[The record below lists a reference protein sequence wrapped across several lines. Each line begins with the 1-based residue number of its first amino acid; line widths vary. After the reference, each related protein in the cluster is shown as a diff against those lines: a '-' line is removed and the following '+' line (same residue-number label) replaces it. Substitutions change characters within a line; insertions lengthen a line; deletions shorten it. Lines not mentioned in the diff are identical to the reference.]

1 LKKTPWKTDQW
12 YTSPW
17 NFAEEVTE
25 NFNFPDDIKLHDIT
39 LRDGEQQ
46 AGIIMNKDEKIKIA
60 EALAQSGVQRIEA
73 GMPAVSEQDKEAIK
87 EIVKRDL
94 ENTEIFAFSRCMVED
109 VKQAVDTGVDGI
121 VVEIPASEHIIEH
134 AYQWPLEKAIELA
147 IEATSYAHKNGLYT
161 VFFPID
167 GTRAEI
173 DWFLDLIEKVA
184 TEGHMDAL
192 ALVDTFGGL
201 SPSAIPYFVKKVRE
215 RIDQPLEAHFHDDFG
230 IGVANT
236 LLALASGVEVAH
248 TTITGIGERAGNV
261 AYEDLVLTLLTMYN
275 QDLGIK
281 TEKMYQTSKLLREIT
296 GSQIR
301 DNRPIVGE
309 KLFNIESGI
318 IASWS
323 KNCGQEHLLE
333 LAPFTPDLVGQKP
346 QEVVLGKN
354 SGLDSIK
361 IKADELGYNIDEKD
375 AETILKKIKDE
386 AFKQKNL
393 INNEKF
399 LEILQIHLGGK

>member
-1 LKKTPWKTDQW
+1 MPWKTDKW
-12 YTSPW
+12 FTSPW
-17 NFAEEVTE
+17 NFAKDVKQ
-25 NFNFPDDIKLHDIT
+25 NLNFPEDIKLHDIT

-46 AGIIMNKDEKIKIA
+46 AGIVMNKEEKIKLA
-60 EALAQSGVQRIEA
+60 EALAESGVQRIEA
-73 GMPAVSEQDKEAIK
+73 GMPAVSKQDKEAI
-87 EIVKRDL
+87 EAIVKKDFK
-94 ENTEIFAFSRCMVED
+94 NTEVFAFSRCMVED
-109 VKQAVDTGVDGI
+109 VKKVVDTGVDGI

-134 AYQWPLEKAIELA
+134 AYKWPLEKAIELA
-147 IEATSYAHKNGLYT
+147 IKATKFAHKNGLYT

-167 GTRAEI
+167 GTRAEM
-173 DWFLDLIEKVA
+173 DWFLDLIEQVA

-236 LLALASGVEVAH
+236 ILALASGVEVAH

-261 AYEDLVLTLLTMYN
+261 AYEDLVLSLLTMYN

-296 GSQIR
+296 GAKIR

-333 LAPFTPDLVGQKP
+333 LAPFTPDLVGQNPRK
-346 QEVVLGKN
+346 
-354 SGLDSIK
+354 
-361 IKADELGYNIDEKD
+361 
-375 AETILKKIKDE
+375 
-386 AFKQKNL
+386 
-393 INNEKF
+393 
-399 LEILQIHLGGK
+399 

>member
-1 LKKTPWKTDQW
+1 MKKTPWKTDQW

-25 NFNFPDDIKLHDIT
+25 SFNFPDNIKIHDIT

-46 AGIIMNKDEKIKIA
+46 AGIIMKKDEKIKIA

-94 ENTEIFAFSRCMVED
+94 EDTEIFAFSRCMVED
-109 VKQAVDTGVDGI
+109 VKQVVDTGVDGI

-147 IEATSYAHKNGLYT
+147 IEATSYAHKNDLYT

-281 TEKMYQTSKLLREIT
+281 TENMYETAKLLREIT
-296 GSQIR
+296 GAQIR

-361 IKADELGYNIDEKD
+361 IKADELGYTIDDKD
-375 AETILKKIKDE
+375 AEAILKKIKDE
-386 AFKQKNL
+386 SFKQKNL
-393 INNEKF
+393 ISNEKF
-399 LEILQIHLGGK
+399 LKILQIHLGGK